1 MKEKFR
7 IAKQKLS
14 PILAKCKNVI
24 MHIRETLPEKKPH
37 TERYYKR
44 IAFLNKYSL
53 VFHFLLACML
63 IFVVELISRRDFIST
78 VTFLSNHT
86 LAFLYNALIIFASLS
101 LVYLF
106 RCRAQMRVLIS
117 GIWIFLGIRQRSDL
131 IKPCHT
137 V

>member
-1 MKEKFR
+1 MPFTGSKMAKYGSADMPLYIPEQLGR
-7 IAKQKLS
+7 IYDERKVSNSKAKLS

-78 VTFLSNHT
+78 VTFLSNTRWH
-86 LAFLYNALIIFASLS
+86 FYI
-101 LVYLF
+101 
-106 RCRAQMRVLIS
+106 M
-117 GIWIFLGIRQRSDL
+117 
-131 IKPCHT
+131 P
-137 V
+137 